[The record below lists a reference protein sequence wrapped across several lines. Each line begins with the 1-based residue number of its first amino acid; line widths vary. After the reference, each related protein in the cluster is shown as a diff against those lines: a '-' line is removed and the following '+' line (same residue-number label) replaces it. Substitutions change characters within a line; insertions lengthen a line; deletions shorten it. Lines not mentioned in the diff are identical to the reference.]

1 MPPALALYGTMLRT
15 AQTRLRD
22 SPASPACTGVASM
35 KSWGR
40 ALQSARKWPTSG
52 LESIPVDR
60 YKTDASYTL
69 PMPPETR
76 TTRLDLATRTDPG
89 PAAIGVRILQILCVA
104 QLLPYKRPH
113 RNLHKNYT
121 RKCVCMR
128 NEPCFFIIVTV
139 EYSSAFTTSK

>member
-1 MPPALALYGTMLRT
+1 MH
-15 AQTRLRD
+15 
-22 SPASPACTGVASM
+22 GVASM

-69 PMPPETR
+69 PTPPETR

-121 RKCVCMR
+121 RECVCGMKLAL
-128 NEPCFFIIVTV
+128 IVCVLHNGTR
-139 EYSSAFTTSK
+139 SSSCQVFNLQH